1 MSDAAQARRV
11 VILGTGGTIAGRA
24 TQAGDNVGYKAGQVP
39 VQDLLT
45 GLPAWAGQAVD
56 VEQVAQINS
65 KDMTLPVWQA
75 LMARLVAHL
84 QRPEVAGVVVTHG
97 TDTIEET
104 AWLLQRVL
112 RPARPVVLTCAMRP
126 ATAVS
131 PDGPQN
137 LSDALAVV
145 RAPGACGVSVVCGGQ
160 VHPARD
166 VAKVHPYRVQPFSSG
181 EAGPLGVVEE
191 GRLRRF
197 RDWPQAHPD
206 GLDGAAAG
214 RFAALGALARVA
226 WITSHADA
234 DGGLVDALVMQAA
247 RSADEACRGI
257 VVAGTGN
264 GSLHE
269 RLQAA
274 LNRARDAGMQV
285 ALATR
290 CGEGSVVG
298 WPDQPF
304 PDLDGLSPAK
314 ARLEL
319 SLRLAG
325 V

>member
-1 MSDAAQARRV
+1 MSDAAQPRRV

-39 VQDLLT
+39 VQDLLA

-75 LMARLVAHL
+75 LMARLVIHL
-84 QRPEVAGVVVTHG
+84 QRPEVAGVVITHG

-112 RPARPVVLTCAMRP
+112 QPATPVVLTCAMRP

-197 RDWPQAHPD
+197 RDWPRAHPD
-206 GLDGAAAG
+206 GLDAPAAG

-226 WITSHADA
+226 WVTSHADA
-234 DGGLVDALVMQAA
+234 DGSLVDALLLQVAQ
-247 RSADEACRGI
+247 SPGQACRGI

-274 LNRARDAGMQV
+274 LHRARDAGIVV

-290 CGEGSVVG
+290 CTEGSVVG
-298 WPDQPF
+298 WPAQPF

-319 SLRLAG
+319 SLRLSG

>member
-1 MSDAAQARRV
+1 VSDSAQPRRI

-24 TQAGDNVGYKAGQVP
+24 TVAGDNVGYKAGQVP
-39 VQDLLT
+39 VQDLVA
-45 GLPAWAGQAVD
+45 GLPAWADQPVD

-75 LMARLVAHL
+75 LVARLVAHL
-84 QRPEVAGVVVTHG
+84 QRPEVAGVVITHG

-104 AWLLQRVL
+104 AWLLQRL
-112 RPARPVVLTCAMRP
+112 LQPAKPVVLTCAMRP

-145 RAPGACGVSVVCGGQ
+145 QAAGACGVSVVCGGQ
-160 VHPARD
+160 VHLAMD

-197 RDWPQAHPD
+197 RDWPAAAPE
-206 GLDGAAAG
+206 GLDQAAAG
-214 RFAALGALARVA
+214 RFAALRALPLVA
-226 WITSHADA
+226 WVTSHADA
-234 DGGLVDALVMQAA
+234 DGAVVDALMLQAA
-247 RSADEACRGI
+247 HSPDQACRGI

-274 LNRARDAGMQV
+274 LQRARDAGMRV
-285 ALATR
+285 VLATR
-290 CGEGSVVG
+290 CGEGAVVG
-298 WPDQPF
+298 WPGQPF

-314 ARLEL
+314 ARLAL
-319 SLRLAG
+319 SLQLAG